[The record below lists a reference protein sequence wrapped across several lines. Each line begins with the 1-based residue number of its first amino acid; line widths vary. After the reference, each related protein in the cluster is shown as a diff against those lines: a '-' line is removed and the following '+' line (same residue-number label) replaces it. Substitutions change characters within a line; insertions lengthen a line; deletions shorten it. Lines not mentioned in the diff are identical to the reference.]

1 MENIKSYSSK
11 DLELKNK
18 TTEGLNLVIDKEILD
33 DQRTLEVGT
42 ELPDNAKVD
51 NEEKTDYETFK
62 VVYKG
67 AIDDKCLEEFG
78 TLEDEKLWEDVAKEM
93 FLKSAEYIPEEDKK
107 ADGELEK
114 KEEGRKLGE
123 GQEKA
128 KELGFSSLEFE
139 KLIPNV
145 MRWKEWSVVN
155 DNDLYWITQEFFN
168 EEDVKAFAEAFKNT
182 GFDKAFVTVRDLST
196 YEYNKDLAS
205 KVFVVV
211 NKDGTYDMTDYLNTC
226 ESDDYDKSL
235 YESKEVKTE
244 SAEDE
249 TYDEI
254 EDRING
260 YLGNP
265 MFRGL
270 MFEVLTSAESENIE
284 DITFEKCRDIADKLY
299 NTNEGSEI
307 FDLLYAKILELLKEK
322 PVAKENKAKKV
333 LSRMVVENKK
343 ECPKQLT
350 ESIILS
356 DEEKAI
362 LRDRMRD
369 TVKGLPMFKKDKDGS
384 QLEAYLDEFMP
395 MWITAQ
401 QNLGQHLTESMKSLS
416 DTDKLSYYYGTVRSS
431 IPYEVYKIDDKFYDG
446 NGIEI
451 SKEEIDTLPFFKK
464 ECPKQD

>member
-1 MENIKSYSSK
+1 MESIKSYSNK
-11 DLELKNK
+11 DVELKNK

-42 ELPDNAKVD
+42 ELPEKAKVN
-51 NEEKTDYETFK
+51 NEDKTDFETFK

-78 TLEDEKLWEDVAKEM
+78 TIDDTKLWEDTAKEM
-93 FLKSAEYIPEEDKK
+93 FLKSAEYIPEADKK

-114 KEEGRKLGE
+114 KVESKKLNE
-123 GQEKA
+123 NSEDINFIPLLDVFDS
-128 KELGFSSLEFE
+128 EEFE
-139 KLIPNV
+139 KLIPHK
-145 MRWKEWSVVN
+145 MRWKEWNKVN
-155 DNDLYWITQEFFN
+155 DNDLYWVTQEFFS
-168 EEDVKAFAEAFKNT
+168 EAELKEFAEAFKTT

-196 YEYNKDLAS
+196 YVYDRDLAS

-226 ESDDYDKSL
+226 ESEGYDKSL

-244 SAEDE
+244 SSEDE

-284 DITFEKCRDIADKLY
+284 GITFDKCREIADKLY
-299 NTNEGSEI
+299 NTNAGEEI
-307 FDLLYAKILELLKEK
+307 FDLLYAKIKELLEEK
-322 PVAKENKAKKV
+322 PTVKENKALKV
-333 LSRMVVENKK
+333 LSRKISEQKKLAKEN
-343 ECPKQLT
+343 PKQIT
-350 ESIILS
+350 ESIVLS
-356 DEEKAI
+356 DEEKTI
-362 LRDRMRD
+362 LRSKMKD
-369 TVKGLPMFKKDKDGS
+369 TVKNLPMFKKDKDGS

-401 QNLGQHLTESMKSLS
+401 QNLGQHVTEQ
-416 DTDKLSYYYGTVRSS
+416 
-431 IPYEVYKIDDKFYDG
+431 
-446 NGIEI
+446 
-451 SKEEIDTLPFFKK
+451 K

>member
-1 MENIKSYSSK
+1 MESIKSYSNK
-11 DLELKNK
+11 DVELKNK

-42 ELPDNAKVD
+42 ELSEKAKVD
-51 NEEKTDYETFK
+51 NEDKTDFETFK

-78 TLEDEKLWEDVAKEM
+78 TIDDTKLWEDTAKEM
-93 FLKSAEYIPEEDKK
+93 FLKSAEYIPEADKK

-114 KEEGRKLGE
+114 KTEGRTLKE
-123 GQEKA
+123 DQSKA
-128 KELGFSSLEFE
+128 KELEFSSLEFE
-139 KLIPNV
+139 KQIPNV

-155 DNDLYWITQEFFN
+155 DLDLYWITQQFFN
-168 EEDVKAFAEAFKNT
+168 EEDVKAFAEAFKTT

-196 YEYNKDLAS
+196 YEYVRDLAS

-226 ESDDYDKSL
+226 ESEGYDKSL
-235 YESKEVKTE
+235 YENKEIKTE

-249 TYDEI
+249 TYAEI

-284 DITFEKCRDIADKLY
+284 NITFEKCKEIADKLY
-299 NTNEGSEI
+299 NTNAGEEI
-307 FDLLYAKILELLKEK
+307 FDLLYAKIKELLEEK
-322 PVAKENKAKKV
+322 PNVKENKALKV
-333 LSRMVVENKK
+333 LSRKISEQKK
-343 ECPKQLT
+343 
-350 ESIILS
+350 
-356 DEEKAI
+356 
-362 LRDRMRD
+362 
-369 TVKGLPMFKKDKDGS
+369 
-384 QLEAYLDEFMP
+384 LE
-395 MWITAQ
+395 
-401 QNLGQHLTESMKSLS
+401 
-416 DTDKLSYYYGTVRSS
+416 
-431 IPYEVYKIDDKFYDG
+431 
-446 NGIEI
+446 
-451 SKEEIDTLPFFKK
+451 K